1 LIVVFGSI
9 NTDILIHTARLPAP
23 GETVLSPGYQASAGG
38 KGLNQAIAAQRARAS
53 GAAPV
58 RMVSA
63 IGADPMAELP
73 AATMRKAGLDTAG
86 VAVVEMATGCACI
99 TVDGH
104 GENQIVVASG
114 ANACVSADQVPE
126 AWLGPDTTV
135 IAQMEVPSG
144 EVVSLFRRARAQGAR
159 TILNLAPYAA
169 LAPDDL
175 SLVDIL
181 VVNQVEADALA
192 GALGITAGSP
202 RQLVEALARHV
213 GYAGIITLGSE
224 GAVASADGK
233 FLSVAPIPVEP
244 VDTVGAGD
252 AFVGVLGA
260 YLDAG
265 SSLEV
270 ALQRAAAAGSLAC
283 LKPGAA
289 PSMPGRAAIED
300 KFS

>member
-1 LIVVFGSI
+1 MIVVFGSI
-9 NTDILIHTARLPAP
+9 NTNILIHTARLPAP
-23 GETVLSPGYQASAGG
+23 GETVLSPGYQTAAGG
-38 KGLNQAIAAQRARAS
+38 KGLNQAIAAQRARAR
-53 GAAPV
+53 GTAPV

-63 IGADPMAELP
+63 IGADPMAGIP
-73 AATMRKAGLDTAG
+73 AAAMREAGLDTAG

-99 TVDGH
+99 TVDEH

-114 ANACVSADQVPE
+114 ANARVTADQVPE

-159 TILNLAPYAA
+159 TILNLAPFVA

-192 GALGITAGSP
+192 SALGITAGSP
-202 RQLVEALARHV
+202 GPLVEALAGRV
-213 GYAGIITLGSE
+213 GYAGVITLGSE
-224 GAVASADGK
+224 GAVASTDGK
-233 FLSVAPIPVEP
+233 YLPVSPTPVDP

-265 SSLEV
+265 RSLDV
-270 ALQRAAAAGSLAC
+270 ALHRAAAAGSLAC

-289 PSMPGRAAIED
+289 PSMPDRAAIED
-300 KFS
+300 IFI